1 MFESLHVACTLLLVI
16 LYLKKLHTSSNMLPV
31 PCITEAI
38 RVNCRI
44 RYL

>member
-1 MFESLHVACTLLLVI
+1 
-16 LYLKKLHTSSNMLPV
+16 MLPV